1 MSKDFFD
8 NIQSKFLKFSSF
20 ENIVEELYLT
30 SIVDSYSRV
39 ILIGGIESL
48 IENQIRDKV
57 YFDLENNNEIIKEFI
72 QNKTVK
78 LTNENRIINEVEVF
92 RTDIEFFIS
101 TLGTFVIECKRLS
114 SAEQRYVD
122 EGVARFTALQYSKH
136 ESEAAMLSFIV
147 GGNVAAISKGLKD
160 RSSKHEPTT
169 DIASFLNQLCLNQP
183 HSFHSKHKRKSLDP
197 ILLHHLFFDFTKVSP
212 N

>member
-20 ENIVEELYLT
+20 ENVVEELYLA

-39 ILIGGIESL
+39 VLISGIDTL

-57 YFDLENNNEIIKEFI
+57 YFDLENNNEILKEFI

-78 LTNENRIINEVEVF
+78 LTNENRIINEIEVF
-92 RTDIEFFIS
+92 RTDIEFFVS
-101 TLGTFVIECKRLS
+101 TIGTFVIECKRLS

-122 EGVARFTALQYSKH
+122 EGVARFTSLQYSGN
-136 ESEAAMLSFIV
+136 ESEAAMLSFVV
-147 GGNVAAISKGLKD
+147 GGNVAAISKSLKEKC
-160 RSSKHEPTT
+160 SKHEPTA
-169 DIASFLNQLCLNQP
+169 DIATYLSSLCLKQF
-183 HSFHSKHKRKSLDP
+183 HSFHSKHKRKSHDP
-197 ILLHHLFFDFTKVSP
+197 ILLHHLFFDFTNLSP